1 MINNL
6 NQPKSSI
13 IGVDVNTDTLN
24 SPQNIQSIVK
34 LVTQN
39 PDFLK
44 SEAFKNFCSNNNI
57 NRDIK
62 SVKALLP
69 SNNQAFMDFLDVLE
83 NEIETDE
90 ISELVNQIK
99 CKN

>member
-39 PDFLK
+39 PDFLE
-44 SEAFKNFCSNNNI
+44 SEAFENFCSNNNI
-57 NRDIK
+57 NNDIK
-62 SVKALLP
+62 SVRALLS